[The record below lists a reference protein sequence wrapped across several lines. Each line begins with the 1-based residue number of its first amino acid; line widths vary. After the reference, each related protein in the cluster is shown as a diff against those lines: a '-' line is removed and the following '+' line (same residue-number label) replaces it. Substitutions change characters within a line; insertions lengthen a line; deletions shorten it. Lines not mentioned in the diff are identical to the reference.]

1 MIHGCGDAPADELGW
16 IVYRL
21 AHRNCLLTIAGCA
34 AGEVARYFNEKTG
47 KFIFEEFGAEFVARN
62 VINCGGCSAISHFID
77 NSLKAA
83 KCSSGI
89 THYANWLETADF
101 DFDRISS
108 VAIFWGAKPERMLPV
123 AAAHIRHGVPCVI
136 GPTSGFEWK
145 RYLMGNRYDRSRW
158 WIYDGQ
164 DAHIRELE
172 PTPRSLVI
180 PVETK
185 EEAVTAGIN
194 MNMKLQDIRDSRQ
207 ARHDLYIDLHEE
219 FFGELPDDWHLF
231 VRSDMELP
239 LKKKA
244 RLLRVLREKH
254 GWEIEGLRIKKA
266 KDRDGILRPQRH
278 SGPFRG
284 TVTIAFCFC

>member
-1 MIHGCGDAPADELGW
+1 
-16 IVYRL
+16 
-21 AHRNCLLTIAGCA
+21 
-34 AGEVARYFNEKTG
+34 
-47 KFIFEEFGAEFVARN
+47 
-62 VINCGGCSAISHFID
+62 
-77 NSLKAA
+77 
-83 KCSSGI
+83 
-89 THYANWLETADF
+89 
-101 DFDRISS
+101 
-108 VAIFWGAKPERMLPV
+108 
-123 AAAHIRHGVPCVI
+123 
-136 GPTSGFEWK
+136 
-145 RYLMGNRYDRSRW
+145 MGNRYDRSRW

-244 RLLRVLREKH
+244 RLLRILREKH
-254 GWEIEGLRIKKA
+254 GWEIERLRIKKA
-266 KDRDGILRPQRH
+266 RDRDGNLRSQDEIITYYGIEQGRYSTHLPRYLISQEIRDQLREEQ
-278 SGPFRG
+278 G
-284 TVTIAFCFC
+284 AKK